1 MGYHFVDTG
10 TYTADYSLVVYNG
23 LAPGES
29 LDLALYGL
37 NFVDGEKPEYLKCA
51 DITLTGIEL
60 TEEAKPYEA
69 YPGLEIG
76 KNMNGSAILDH
87 IIIDGWGVRFDITY
101 TENEEL
107 ELKNGITSSNPLF
120 NSVIVLKYK
129 DGTTHEL
136 KLIESNVFA
145 DTVNSRQ
152 MAYLFDR
159 TDAQMIPCNLESAV
173 IKNAEGIETVIF

>member
-1 MGYHFVDTG
+1 
-10 TYTADYSLVVYNG
+10 
-23 LAPGES
+23 
-29 LDLALYGL
+29 
-37 NFVDGEKPEYLKCA
+37 
-51 DITLTGIEL
+51 
-60 TEEAKPYEA
+60 
-69 YPGLEIG
+69 
-76 KNMNGSAILDH
+76 MNGSAILDH

-129 DGTTHEL
+129 DGTTREL
-136 KLIESNVFA
+136 NLIESNVFA

-159 TDAQMIPCNLESAV
+159 TDAQMITYDLESAG